1 MILVSIIIPA
11 KNEEGNIVRCIGSI
25 LANTYPSEGY
35 EVIVVDNGS
44 TDRTADL
51 AKSCGATVYPKPG
64 VTVSAL
70 RNYGAKK
77 SRGKILA
84 FLDADCTVERDWL
97 ENAARYFQR
106 KDVAGFGSPPR
117 IPANPTW
124 VQQAW
129 SLVRNSEKKLRETDW
144 LESMNLFVR
153 KDTFEQVGGFDERLT
168 TCEDVDISYR
178 LSAHGKIISDPDIKA
193 IHHGEA
199 RTIREFF
206 RKELWR
212 GKSNYQGAL
221 RHGFRFKEVPSL
233 VLPCHFGIF
242 ALLVLIFLAIR
253 AETTWLYAMILLW
266 QTPLIIS
273 AGLKVRHNSGMEQYP
288 RLLLLYNVYY
298 LARFCAVF

>member
-11 KNEEGNIVRCIGSI
+11 KNEEKNIVRCIESI
-25 LANTYPSEGY
+25 LVNTYPSTGY

-51 AKSCGATVYPKPG
+51 AKSCGATVYRKPG

-70 RNYGAKK
+70 RNYGARK

-97 ENAARYFQR
+97 KSSARYFR
-106 KDVAGFGSPPR
+106 REDVVCFGSPPC

-124 VQQAW
+124 VQQTW
-129 SLVRNSEKKLRETDW
+129 FRVRDPEKKLRETGW
-144 LESMNLFVR
+144 LESMNMFVR
-153 KDTFEQVGGFDERLT
+153 RGAFEQVGGFDERLT

-212 GKSNYQGAL
+212 GKSNYQGVL
-221 RHGFRFKEVPSL
+221 RHGLQLKEVPSL
-233 VLPCHFGIF
+233 ILPFHFGIS
-242 ALLVLIFLAIR
+242 ALLVAIFRVIGL
-253 AETTWLYAMILLW
+253 ETIWVYAMIILW
-266 QTPLIIS
+266 QAPLMIS
-273 AGLKVRHNSGMEQYP
+273 AGFKVRHNPGMGQYLQ
-288 RLLLLYNVYY
+288 LLLLYNVYY

>member
-1 MILVSIIIPA
+1 MLISIIIPA
-11 KNEEGNIVRCIGSI
+11 RNEEMNIVRCMKSI
-25 LANTYPSEGY
+25 HANTFSSKEY

-51 AKSCGATVYPKPG
+51 AKSCGGIVYRRPG

-77 SRGKILA
+77 SRGKVLA

-97 ENAARYFQR
+97 ESASRYFQR
-106 KDVAGFGSPPR
+106 EDVACFGSPPY

-124 VQQAW
+124 VQQTW
-129 SLVRNSEKKLRETDW
+129 LLVRNPEEKLRETDW

-153 KDTFEQVGGFDERLT
+153 KDAFEQVGGFDETLT

-178 LSAHGKIISDPDIKA
+178 LSAQGKIISDPDIKA

-212 GKSNYQGAL
+212 GKSNYRGAL

-233 VLPCHFGIF
+233 VLPFYFGIF
-242 ALLVLIFLAIR
+242 VLLIFILLVIR
-253 AETTWLYAMILLW
+253 AETTWLYAMIILW
-266 QTPLIIS
+266 QTPLMIS
-273 AGLKVRHNSGMEQYP
+273 AGLKIRHNSGMRQYP
-288 RLLLLYNVYY
+288 HLLLLYNVYY
-298 LARFCAVF
+298 LARFCAIF